1 MSEHTPTLTFKV
13 VEARNIAPMDKGG
26 KSDPYCR
33 LKCSFNKQRFKT
45 KVIEKTLT
53 PKWDESFKFFTSG
66 APEGTVTLKMWDK
79 DRWTTDDFLG
89 EVTIDVSKYQD
100 KQPVDAWLTLE
111 HEPKK
116 KNPEKGEVRLI
127 ITYDS
132 GKPATPSSTS
142 TPAVSLPVQTPASTP
157 QPNPT
162 PAAAPTDK
170 LEDKY
175 EVGKEI
181 GRGGFSI
188 VKKGKN
194 KVTGEDVAVKCINK
208 KTLKKEELQLL
219 SREINIMK
227 KLQHKNIVQ
236 LYDIYETS
244 NELFLVLEFI
254 PGGELFDQIVE
265 RGSYSE
271 HDAAALIRQILEG
284 IDYMHKHGV
293 VHRDLKPE
301 NLLCSNTSSTQSSN
315 IKIAD
320 FGLSKDVETGNLQTS
335 CGTPSYVAPEVLM
348 GGQYDSEVDI
358 WSIGVITYVLLCGF
372 TPFYGDNQRQLF
384 ERILHAQFDFPSP
397 EWDDISPS
405 AKDFV
410 KKLLVVNPAQRLSAS
425 QALAHQWIQETAPK
439 RALKSFGSVRD
450 GIRNLKSAPGRTG
463 GV

>member
-1 MSEHTPTLTFKV
+1 MSDHTSTFTIKV
-13 VEARNIAPMDKGG
+13 VEARHIAPMDKGG
-26 KSDPYCR
+26 TSDPYCR

-45 KVIEKTLT
+45 KVIDKTLT
-53 PKWDESFKFFTSG
+53 PKWDESFKFFTPG

-89 EVTIDVSKYQD
+89 EITIDVSKYQD
-100 KQPVDAWLTLE
+100 KQPQDSWITLE

-116 KNPEKGEVRLI
+116 KSPEKGEVHLV

-132 GKPATPSSTS
+132 GKPIAAPTPSPSV
-142 TPAVSLPVQTPASTP
+142 TPVPPTTQPHPVPS
-157 QPNPT
+157 
-162 PAAAPTDK
+162 TDK

-175 EVGKEI
+175 DVGKEI

-236 LYDIYETS
+236 LFDIYETS
-244 NELFLVLEFI
+244 SELFLVLEFI

-271 HDAAALIRQILEG
+271 HDAAALVRQILEG

-301 NLLCSNTSSTQSSN
+301 NLLCSNTSSAQSSS

-320 FGLSKDVETGNLQTS
+320 FGLSKDIETGNLQTS

-397 EWDDISPS
+397 EWDDITPA

-410 KKLLVVNPAQRLSAS
+410 KKMLVVNPAQRLTAS

-450 GIRNLKSAPGRTG
+450 GIRNLKAAPGRTG
-463 GV
+463 GY

>member
-1 MSEHTPTLTFKV
+1 MSDHTSTLTIRIT
-13 VEARNIAPMDKGG
+13 EARHIAPMDKGG
-26 KSDPYCR
+26 TSDPYCR

-45 KVIEKTLT
+45 KVIDKTLT
-53 PKWDESFKFFTSG
+53 PKWDESFKFILFTPG
-66 APEGTVTLKMWDK
+66 VPEGTVTLKMWDK

-89 EVTIDVSKYQD
+89 EVTLDVSKYQD
-100 KQPVDAWLTLE
+100 KQPIDSWITLE

-116 KNPEKGEVRLI
+116 KSPEKGEVHLI

-132 GKPATPSSTS
+132 GKPLAPAVPAASTSHAGTPAHGTAATP
-142 TPAVSLPVQTPASTP
+142 
-157 QPNPT
+157 PT
-162 PAAAPTDK
+162 EK

-175 EVGKEI
+175 DIGKEI

-188 VKKGKN
+188 VKKGRN

-236 LYDIYETS
+236 LFDIYETPT
-244 NELFLVLEFI
+244 ELFLVLEFI

-271 HDAAALIRQILEG
+271 SDAAALIRQILEG

-301 NLLCSNTSSTQSSN
+301 NLLCSNTSAQPSN

-348 GGQYDSEVDI
+348 GGNYDSEVDI

-397 EWDDISPS
+397 EWDDISPA

-410 KKLLVVNPAQRLSAS
+410 KKMLVVNPAQRLTAS

-450 GIRNLKSAPGRTG
+450 GIRNLKAAPARTG
-463 GV
+463 GY